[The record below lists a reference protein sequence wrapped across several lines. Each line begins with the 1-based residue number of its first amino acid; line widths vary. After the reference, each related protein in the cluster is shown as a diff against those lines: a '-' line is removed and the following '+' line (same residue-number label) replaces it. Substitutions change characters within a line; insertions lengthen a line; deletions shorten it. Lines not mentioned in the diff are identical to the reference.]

1 MRKVGHSS
9 GAAAVGHQEGRQG
22 VEQTPGEESRHDM
35 VFDVPRDHIVQSSSG
50 KGWPGLDVAEII
62 HPLDDFA
69 LPALPRHV
77 LVVNL
82 SPPALIQERRAG
94 RQGHLGTGNLVI
106 LPAGAPTTWHLER
119 EGEVRHLHL
128 YLSPT
133 LIQEIATAAGLNPD
147 AIEFVETLGVVDP
160 QIETMALSLLSE
172 LRSEGLGGRL
182 YVESLATILGI
193 HLLRQHS
200 SVKRPSLPRA
210 GGLDRTT
217 LRRVSTYIDEH
228 LAEDL
233 ALSELAA
240 VAYLSPYHFARLFKA
255 STGFAPHQYV
265 IGRRIER
272 AKLLL
277 ATTTWSLTAIAHAVG
292 FAHESHLALHFKRL
306 TGLRPSAAR

>member
-1 MRKVGHSS
+1 M
-9 GAAAVGHQEGRQG
+9 
-22 VEQTPGEESRHDM
+22 EQTPFEESNHET
-35 VFDVPRDHIVQSSSG
+35 VFDVPLEHIVQSSSG
-50 KGWPGLDVAEII
+50 KGWHGLDVAEII

-69 LPALPRHV
+69 LPALPRHI
-77 LVVNL
+77 LVINL
-82 SPPALIQERRAG
+82 SAPSTIQERLAG
-94 RQGHLGTGNLVI
+94 RQGHLGTGNVVI

-133 LIQEIATAAGLNPD
+133 LLQQIATSADIDPD
-147 AIEFVETLGVVDP
+147 TVEFVDTLGMFDP
-160 QIETMALSLLSE
+160 RIETIALSLLSE

-182 YVESLATILGI
+182 YVESLANILGI

-200 SVKRPSLPRA
+200 SVKQPSLPRSV
-210 GGLDRTT
+210 GLDRAT
-217 LRRVSTYIDEH
+217 LRRVSTYIEEH

-233 ALSELAA
+233 SLSELAA

-277 ATTTWSLTAIAHAVG
+277 STTNWSLTAIAHAVG

-306 TGLRPSAAR
+306 TGLLPSASR

>member
-1 MRKVGHSS
+1 M
-9 GAAAVGHQEGRQG
+9 
-22 VEQTPGEESRHDM
+22 EQTPFEESNRET
-35 VFDVPRDHIVQSSSG
+35 VFDVPLEHIVQSSSG
-50 KGWPGLDVAEII
+50 KGWHGLDVAEII

-69 LPALPRHV
+69 LPALPRHI
-77 LVVNL
+77 LVINL
-82 SPPALIQERRAG
+82 SAPSTIQERLAG
-94 RQGHLGTGNLVI
+94 RQGHLGTGNVVI

-133 LIQEIATAAGLNPD
+133 LLQQIATSADIDPD
-147 AIEFVETLGVVDP
+147 TVEFVDTLGMFDP
-160 QIETMALSLLSE
+160 RIETIALSLLSE

-182 YVESLATILGI
+182 YVESLANILGI

-200 SVKRPSLPRA
+200 SVKQPSLPRSV
-210 GGLDRTT
+210 GLDRAT
-217 LRRVSTYIDEH
+217 LRRVSTYIEEH

-233 ALSELAA
+233 SLSELAA

-277 ATTTWSLTAIAHAVG
+277 STTNWSLTAIAHAVG
-292 FAHESHLALHFKRL
+292 FAHESHLALHFRRL
-306 TGLRPSAAR
+306 TGLLPSSYR

>member
-1 MRKVGHSS
+1 
-9 GAAAVGHQEGRQG
+9 
-22 VEQTPGEESRHDM
+22 VEQTPFEESKRET
-35 VFDVPRDHIVQSSSG
+35 VFDVPLEHIVQSSSG
-50 KGWPGLDVAEII
+50 KGWHGLDVAEII

-69 LPALPRHV
+69 LPALPRHI
-77 LVVNL
+77 LVINL
-82 SPPALIQERRAG
+82 SAPSTIQERLAG
-94 RQGHLGTGNLVI
+94 RQGHLGTGNVVI

-133 LIQEIATAAGLNPD
+133 LIQQIATSADIDPD
-147 AIEFVETLGVVDP
+147 TVEFVDTLGMFDP
-160 QIETMALSLLSE
+160 RIETIALSLLSE

-182 YVESLATILGI
+182 YVESLANILGI

-200 SVKRPSLPRA
+200 SVKQPSLPRA
-210 GGLDRTT
+210 VGLDRAT
-217 LRRVSTYIDEH
+217 LRRVSTYIEEH

-233 ALSELAA
+233 SLSELAA
-240 VAYLSPYHFARLFKA
+240 VAYLSSYHFARLFKA

-277 ATTTWSLTAIAHAVG
+277 STTNRSLAAIAHAVG

-306 TGLRPSAAR
+306 TGLLPSSYR

>member
-1 MRKVGHSS
+1 M
-9 GAAAVGHQEGRQG
+9 
-22 VEQTPGEESRHDM
+22 EQTPFEESKRET
-35 VFDVPRDHIVQSSSG
+35 VFDVPLEHIVQSSSG
-50 KGWPGLDVAEII
+50 KGWHGLDVAEII

-69 LPALPRHV
+69 LPALPRHI
-77 LVVNL
+77 LVINL
-82 SPPALIQERRAG
+82 SAPSNIQERLAG
-94 RQGHLGTGNLVI
+94 RQGHLGTGNVVI

-133 LIQEIATAAGLNPD
+133 LLQQIATEADIDPD
-147 AIEFVETLGVVDP
+147 TVEFVDTLGMFDP
-160 QIETMALSLLSE
+160 RIETIALSLLSE

-182 YVESLATILGI
+182 YVESLANILGI

-200 SVKRPSLPRA
+200 SVKQPSLPRSV
-210 GGLDRTT
+210 GLDRAT
-217 LRRVSTYIDEH
+217 LRRVSTYIEEH

-233 ALSELAA
+233 SLSALAA

-277 ATTTWSLTAIAHAVG
+277 STTNWSLAAIAHAVG

-306 TGLRPSAAR
+306 TGLLPSASR

>member
-1 MRKVGHSS
+1 
-9 GAAAVGHQEGRQG
+9 
-22 VEQTPGEESRHDM
+22 VEQTPFEESKRET
-35 VFDVPRDHIVQSSSG
+35 VFDVPLEHIVQSSSG
-50 KGWPGLDVAEII
+50 KGWHGLDVAEII

-69 LPALPRHV
+69 LPALPRHI
-77 LVVNL
+77 LVINL
-82 SPPALIQERRAG
+82 SAPSTIQERLAG
-94 RQGHLGTGNLVI
+94 RQGHLGTGNVVI

-133 LIQEIATAAGLNPD
+133 LIQQIATSADIDPD
-147 AIEFVETLGVVDP
+147 TVEFVDTLGMFDP
-160 QIETMALSLLSE
+160 RIETIALSLLSE

-182 YVESLATILGI
+182 YVESLANILGI

-200 SVKRPSLPRA
+200 SVKQPSLPRSV
-210 GGLDRTT
+210 GLDRAT
-217 LRRVSTYIDEH
+217 LRRVSTYIEEH

-233 ALSELAA
+233 SLSELAA

-272 AKLLL
+272 AKLFLS
-277 ATTTWSLTAIAHAVG
+277 TTNWSLTAIAHAVG
-292 FAHESHLALHFKRL
+292 FAHESHLALHFKRV
-306 TGLRPSAAR
+306 TGLLPSASR

>member
-1 MRKVGHSS
+1 M
-9 GAAAVGHQEGRQG
+9 
-22 VEQTPGEESRHDM
+22 EQTPFEESNHET
-35 VFDVPRDHIVQSSSG
+35 VFDVPLEHIVQSSSG
-50 KGWPGLDVAEII
+50 KGWHGLDVAEII

-69 LPALPRHV
+69 LPALPRHI
-77 LVVNL
+77 LVINL
-82 SPPALIQERRAG
+82 SAPSTIQERLAG
-94 RQGHLGTGNLVI
+94 RQGHLGTGNVVI

-133 LIQEIATAAGLNPD
+133 LLQQIATSADIDPD
-147 AIEFVETLGVVDP
+147 TVEFVDTLGMFDP
-160 QIETMALSLLSE
+160 RIETIALSLLSE

-182 YVESLATILGI
+182 YVESLANILGI

-200 SVKRPSLPRA
+200 SVKQPSLPRSV
-210 GGLDRTT
+210 GLDRAT
-217 LRRVSTYIDEH
+217 LRRVSTYIEEH

-233 ALSELAA
+233 SLSELAA

-277 ATTTWSLTAIAHAVG
+277 STTNWSLTAIAHAVG

-306 TGLRPSAAR
+306 TGLLPSSYR

>member
-1 MRKVGHSS
+1 M
-9 GAAAVGHQEGRQG
+9 
-22 VEQTPGEESRHDM
+22 EQTPFEESKRET
-35 VFDVPRDHIVQSSSG
+35 VFDVPLEHIVQSSSG
-50 KGWPGLDVAEII
+50 KGWQGLDVAEII

-69 LPALPRHV
+69 LPALPRHI
-77 LVVNL
+77 LVINL
-82 SPPALIQERRAG
+82 SAPSTIQERLAG
-94 RQGHLGTGNLVI
+94 RQGHLGTGNVVI

-133 LIQEIATAAGLNPD
+133 LIQQIATSADIDPD
-147 AIEFVETLGVVDP
+147 TVEFVDTLGMFDP
-160 QIETMALSLLSE
+160 RIETIALSLLSE

-182 YVESLATILGI
+182 YVESLANILGI

-200 SVKRPSLPRA
+200 SVKQPSLPRA
-210 GGLDRTT
+210 VGLDRAT
-217 LRRVSTYIDEH
+217 LRRVSTYIEEH

-233 ALSELAA
+233 SLSELAA

-277 ATTTWSLTAIAHAVG
+277 STTNWSPTAIAHAVG

-306 TGLRPSAAR
+306 TGLLPSSYR

>member
-1 MRKVGHSS
+1 M
-9 GAAAVGHQEGRQG
+9 
-22 VEQTPGEESRHDM
+22 EQTPFEESKRET
-35 VFDVPRDHIVQSSSG
+35 VFDVPLEHIVQSSSG
-50 KGWPGLDVAEII
+50 KGWHGLDVAEII

-69 LPALPRHV
+69 LPALPRHI
-77 LVVNL
+77 LVINL
-82 SPPALIQERRAG
+82 SAPSTIQERLAG
-94 RQGHLGTGNLVI
+94 RQGHLGTGNVVI

-133 LIQEIATAAGLNPD
+133 LIQQIASEADIDPD
-147 AIEFVETLGVVDP
+147 TVEFVDTLGIFDP
-160 QIETMALSLLSE
+160 RIETIALSLLSE

-182 YVESLATILGI
+182 YVESLANILGI

-200 SVKRPSLPRA
+200 SVKQPSLPRSV
-210 GGLDRTT
+210 GLDRAT
-217 LRRVSTYIDEH
+217 LRRVSTYIEEH

-233 ALSELAA
+233 SLSELAA

-277 ATTTWSLTAIAHAVG
+277 STTNWTLTAIAHAVG

-306 TGLRPSAAR
+306 TGLLPSASR

>member
-1 MRKVGHSS
+1 M
-9 GAAAVGHQEGRQG
+9 
-22 VEQTPGEESRHDM
+22 EQTPFEESKRET
-35 VFDVPRDHIVQSSSG
+35 VFDVPLEHIVQSSSG
-50 KGWPGLDVAEII
+50 KGWHGLDVAEII

-69 LPALPRHV
+69 LPALPRHI
-77 LVVNL
+77 LVINL
-82 SPPALIQERRAG
+82 SAPSTIQERLAG
-94 RQGHLGTGNLVI
+94 RQGHLGTGNVVI

-133 LIQEIATAAGLNPD
+133 LIQQIATEADIDPD
-147 AIEFVETLGVVDP
+147 TVEFVDTLGMFDP
-160 QIETMALSLLSE
+160 RIETIALSLLSE

-182 YVESLATILGI
+182 YVESLANILGI

-200 SVKRPSLPRA
+200 SVKQPSLPRSV
-210 GGLDRTT
+210 GLDRAT
-217 LRRVSTYIDEH
+217 LRRVSTYIEEH

-233 ALSELAA
+233 SLSELAA
-240 VAYLSPYHFARLFKA
+240 VAYLSSYHFARLFKA

-277 ATTTWSLTAIAHAVG
+277 STTNWSLAAIAHAVG

-306 TGLRPSAAR
+306 TGLLPSSYR

>member
-1 MRKVGHSS
+1 M
-9 GAAAVGHQEGRQG
+9 
-22 VEQTPGEESRHDM
+22 EQTPFEESKRET
-35 VFDVPRDHIVQSSSG
+35 VFDVPLEHIVQSSSG
-50 KGWPGLDVAEII
+50 KGWHGLDVAEII

-69 LPALPRHV
+69 LPALPRHI
-77 LVVNL
+77 LVINL
-82 SPPALIQERRAG
+82 SAPSTIQERLAG
-94 RQGHLGTGNLVI
+94 RQGHLGTGNVVI

-133 LIQEIATAAGLNPD
+133 LIQQIATSADIDPD
-147 AIEFVETLGVVDP
+147 TVEFVDTLGMFDP
-160 QIETMALSLLSE
+160 RIETIALSLLSE

-182 YVESLATILGI
+182 YVESLANILGI

-200 SVKRPSLPRA
+200 SVKQPSLPRA
-210 GGLDRTT
+210 VGLDRAT
-217 LRRVSTYIDEH
+217 LRRVSTYIEEH

-233 ALSELAA
+233 SLSEIAA

-255 STGFAPHQYV
+255 STGSAPHQYV

-272 AKLLL
+272 AKLFLS
-277 ATTTWSLTAIAHAVG
+277 TTNWSLTAIAHAVG

-306 TGLRPSAAR
+306 TGLLPSSYR

>member
-1 MRKVGHSS
+1 M
-9 GAAAVGHQEGRQG
+9 
-22 VEQTPGEESRHDM
+22 EQTPFEESNHET
-35 VFDVPRDHIVQSSSG
+35 VFDVPLEHIVQSSSG
-50 KGWPGLDVAEII
+50 KGWHGLDVAEII

-69 LPALPRHV
+69 LPALPRHI
-77 LVVNL
+77 LVINL
-82 SPPALIQERRAG
+82 SAPSTIQERLAG
-94 RQGHLGTGNLVI
+94 RQGHLGTGNVVI

-133 LIQEIATAAGLNPD
+133 LLQQIATSADIDPD
-147 AIEFVETLGVVDP
+147 TVEFVDTLGMFDP
-160 QIETMALSLLSE
+160 RIETIALSLLSE

-182 YVESLATILGI
+182 YVESLANILGI

-200 SVKRPSLPRA
+200 SVKQPSLPRSV
-210 GGLDRTT
+210 GLDRAT
-217 LRRVSTYIDEH
+217 LRRVSTYIEEH

-233 ALSELAA
+233 SLSALAA

-272 AKLLL
+272 AKLFLS
-277 ATTTWSLTAIAHAVG
+277 TTNWSLTAIAHAVG

-306 TGLRPSAAR
+306 TGLLPSSYR

>member
-1 MRKVGHSS
+1 M
-9 GAAAVGHQEGRQG
+9 
-22 VEQTPGEESRHDM
+22 EQTPFEESKRET
-35 VFDVPRDHIVQSSSG
+35 VFDVPLEHIVQSSSG
-50 KGWPGLDVAEII
+50 KGWHGLDVAEII

-69 LPALPRHV
+69 LPALPRHI
-77 LVVNL
+77 LVINL
-82 SPPALIQERRAG
+82 SAPSTIQERLAG
-94 RQGHLGTGNLVI
+94 RQGHLGTGNVVI

-133 LIQEIATAAGLNPD
+133 LIQQIATSADIDPD
-147 AIEFVETLGVVDP
+147 TVEFVDTLGMFDP
-160 QIETMALSLLSE
+160 RIETIALSLLSE

-182 YVESLATILGI
+182 YVESLANILGI

-200 SVKRPSLPRA
+200 SVKQPSLPRA
-210 GGLDRTT
+210 VGLDRAT
-217 LRRVSTYIDEH
+217 LRRVSTYIEEH

-233 ALSELAA
+233 SLSELAA
-240 VAYLSPYHFARLFKA
+240 VAYLSSYHFARLFKA

-277 ATTTWSLTAIAHAVG
+277 STTNWSLAAIAHAVG

-306 TGLRPSAAR
+306 TGLLPSSYR

>member
-1 MRKVGHSS
+1 M
-9 GAAAVGHQEGRQG
+9 
-22 VEQTPGEESRHDM
+22 EQTPFEESNHET
-35 VFDVPRDHIVQSSSG
+35 VFDVPLEHIVQSSSG
-50 KGWPGLDVAEII
+50 KGWHGLDVAEII

-69 LPALPRHV
+69 LPALPRHI
-77 LVVNL
+77 LVINL
-82 SPPALIQERRAG
+82 SAPSTIQERLAG
-94 RQGHLGTGNLVI
+94 RQGHLGTGNVVI

-133 LIQEIATAAGLNPD
+133 LLQQIATSADIDPD
-147 AIEFVETLGVVDP
+147 TVEFVDTLGMFDP
-160 QIETMALSLLSE
+160 RIETIALSLLSE

-182 YVESLATILGI
+182 YVESLANILGI

-200 SVKRPSLPRA
+200 SVKQPSLPRA
-210 GGLDRTT
+210 VGLDRAT
-217 LRRVSTYIDEH
+217 LRRVSTYIEEH

-233 ALSELAA
+233 SLSALAA
-240 VAYLSPYHFARLFKA
+240 VANLSPYHFARLFKA

-277 ATTTWSLTAIAHAVG
+277 STTNWSLAAIAHAVG

-306 TGLRPSAAR
+306 TGLLPSSYR

>member
-1 MRKVGHSS
+1 
-9 GAAAVGHQEGRQG
+9 
-22 VEQTPGEESRHDM
+22 VEQTPFEESKRET
-35 VFDVPRDHIVQSSSG
+35 VFDVPLEHIVQSSSG
-50 KGWPGLDVAEII
+50 KGWHGLDVAEII

-69 LPALPRHV
+69 LPALPRHI
-77 LVVNL
+77 LVINL
-82 SPPALIQERRAG
+82 SAPSTIQERLAG
-94 RQGHLGTGNLVI
+94 RQGHLGTGNVVI

-133 LIQEIATAAGLNPD
+133 LIQQIATSADIDPD
-147 AIEFVETLGVVDP
+147 TVEFVDTLGMFDP
-160 QIETMALSLLSE
+160 RIETIALSLLSE

-182 YVESLATILGI
+182 YVESLANILGI

-200 SVKRPSLPRA
+200 SVKQPSLPRSV
-210 GGLDRTT
+210 GLDSST
-217 LRRVSTYIDEH
+217 LRRVSTYIEEH

-233 ALSELAA
+233 SLSELAA

-277 ATTTWSLTAIAHAVG
+277 STTNWSLAAIAHAVG

-306 TGLRPSAAR
+306 TGLLPSSYR

>member
-1 MRKVGHSS
+1 M
-9 GAAAVGHQEGRQG
+9 
-22 VEQTPGEESRHDM
+22 EQTPFEESTHET
-35 VFDVPRDHIVQSSSG
+35 VFDVPLEHIVQSSSG
-50 KGWPGLDVAEII
+50 KGWHGLDVAEII

-69 LPALPRHV
+69 LPALARHI
-77 LVVNL
+77 LVINL
-82 SPPALIQERRAG
+82 SPPSIIHERLAG
-94 RQGHLGTGNLVI
+94 RQGHLETGNLVI

-133 LIQEIATAAGLNPD
+133 LIQEIATEADISPD
-147 AIEFVETLGVVDP
+147 TVEFVETLGIFDP
-160 QIETMALSLLSE
+160 QIETIALSLLSE

-193 HLLRQHS
+193 HLLRHHS
-200 SVKRPSLPRA
+200 SVKQPPLPRA
-210 GGLDRTT
+210 VGLDRAT
-217 LRRVSTYIDEH
+217 LRRVSTYIEEH

-233 ALSELAA
+233 SLSELAA
-240 VAYLSPYHFARLFKA
+240 VAILSPYHFARLFKE
-255 STGFAPHQYV
+255 STGLTPHQYV

-277 ATTTWSLTAIAHAVG
+277 SSTNWSLSAIAHAVG

-306 TGLRPSAAR
+306 TGLIPSSSR